1 MTIGGALSVLND
13 LLNADDIPFFYKPSI
28 KAVMDVVASGSMEI
42 PTDSNFKMDLAV
54 FKHLL
59 SADDIPFYYKPPIK
73 AVMDTIQT
81 ERCECEKDVLE
92 IDLTALLNQLEKTGA
107 GNIEVSFTKLEYP
120 GREIYYGIR
129 EKREDE
135 QGEDC

>member
-1 MTIGGALSVLND
+1 MEWIFATERLPEDGDYVL
-13 LLNADDIPFFYKPSI
+13 L
-28 KAVMDVVASGSMEI
+28 
-42 PTDSNFKMDLAV
+42 
-54 FKHLL
+54 
-59 SADDIPFYYKPPIK
+59 YYK
-73 AVMDTIQT
+73 
-81 ERCECEKDVLE
+81 RDVLK

-107 GNIEVSFTKLEYP
+107 GNIEVSFTKSEYP

>member
-1 MTIGGALSVLND
+1 MTIGGALSALNVLF
-13 LLNADDIPFFYKPSI
+13 NADDIPFFYKPSI
-28 KAVMDVVASGSMEI
+28 KAVMD
-42 PTDSNFKMDLAV
+42 
-54 FKHLL
+54 
-59 SADDIPFYYKPPIK
+59 
-73 AVMDTIQT
+73 TIQA
-81 ERCECEKDVLE
+81 EKCEKDVLK

-107 GNIEVSFTKLEYP
+107 GNIEVSFTKSEYP